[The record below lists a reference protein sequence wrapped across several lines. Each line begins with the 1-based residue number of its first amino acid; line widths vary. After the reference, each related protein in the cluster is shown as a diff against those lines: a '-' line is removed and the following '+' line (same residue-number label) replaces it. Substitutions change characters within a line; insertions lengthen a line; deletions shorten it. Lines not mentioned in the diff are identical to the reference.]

1 MNILKQKKCLVQI
14 RKPLNSSINL
24 YGWEI
29 CCQSANKRCVM
40 SGKSWAVATCQHYT
54 AKIWSIHGAWQPI
67 RFAMVKQPRFT
78 VDMVAIDE
86 ITGNNDI
93 YVYTL

>member
-1 MNILKQKKCLVQI
+1 MSILKQKKCLVQI

-67 RFAMVKQPRFT
+67 RFT
-78 VDMVAIDE
+78 VDMAAIDE
-86 ITGNNDI
+86 ITGNNEL